1 MVDSN
6 DGFKKRNAK
15 ILKFTPK
22 KTVTPPSEDYTAEA
36 FEDAG
41 MAWSSLKSCSEPDVA
56 NVFKAAMRATLP
68 DVIDDAERAGM
79 AEEFSRVTRANI
91 PIAAI
96 RASFKYKKQQTRSLR
111 KPSDGLTDDSRV
123 ALAALN
129 QQYTPVMLSGRTFRL
144 AQKSLGPGKKPK
156 ILAKQDFVDQLA
168 PEKVLKVSDKGSTL
182 VPLTKT
188 WLEWSDRKPVGTL
201 VFKPPPL
208 AVGRNAVNVWSGLAV
223 QPQQGD
229 WSQLNEHIKLN
240 ICNGVEDHYNWLMT
254 WFAHM
259 VQFPGKKTGSA
270 VVLRGLKGI
279 GKSKLCEWVAEL
291 FGEHALKVSDTN
303 QFLGNFNALLSGVV
317 FLTAEEA
324 FFAGDKRAEQ
334 VMKDM
339 LTSGTMAITFKNAD
353 SEIMDNH
360 LHVVMVGND
369 DWQVPASLKGDER
382 RFFVLDV
389 APNRIQ
395 DTRYF
400 GAIDHQMGGAGLR
413 GMLFDLLQFKPA
425 MWGDDGW
432 DILRKPIVTES
443 LIAQARES
451 ASPSEAFF
459 LRLVTDGEVVIAGKG
474 ADDDQV
480 IELHEDKENRIDRA
494 DLRSIYEQTIK
505 EMHRGRYA
513 IGNDGLFDRLA
524 KDWLSA
530 KDTLED
536 GTMFLCPSLS
546 AIRASVRRRKGAS
559 LIPVTLGEWKSIWER
574 LQAEALEAGQARVL
588 DGFIHIAASWGKD
601 AWKRLREENLGI
613 GGTVTSQMTLD
624 SARGIWGD
632 EIKAGGMFRLPL
644 PSSPLVGVWRMPSCP
659 GLPA

>member
-1 MVDSN
+1 MLDST
-6 DGFKKRNAK
+6 G
-15 ILKFTPK
+15 
-22 KTVTPPSEDYTAEA
+22 DYVAEA

-41 MAWSSLKSCSEPDVA
+41 TAWECVESCCTDPDVA
-56 NVFKAAMRATLP
+56 NTFKEQMRATPP
-68 DVIDDAERAGM
+68 DVIDDASRAEIAER
-79 AEEFSRVTRANI
+79 FRIVTRANI

-96 RASFKYKKQQTRSLR
+96 RASFRYQRPKVKATR
-111 KPSDGLTDDSRV
+111 KPSDGLTDDSRA
-123 ALAALN
+123 ALATLN

-208 AVGRNAVNVWSGLAV
+208 AVGRNEVNVWSGLAV

-259 VQFPGKKTGSA
+259 VQFPGKKMGSA

-389 APNRIQ
+389 APNRMRDVQ
-395 DTRYF
+395 YF

-413 GMLFDLLQFKPA
+413 GMLFDLMRFQPN
-425 MWGDDGW
+425 MWGNDGW
-432 DILRKPIVTES
+432 DVLRKPIVTEA

-459 LRLVTDGEVVIAGKG
+459 LRLVTDGKVVVAGKG
-474 ADDDQV
+474 DKADDE
-480 IELHEDKENRIDRA
+480 IELNEDRENRVDRVL
-494 DLRSIYEQTIK
+494 LRSIYEQTI
-505 EMHRGRYA
+505 ERMHRGRYA
-513 IGNDGLFDRLA
+513 LGNDGLFDRLA
-524 KDWLSA
+524 GDWLFV
-530 KDTLED
+530 KDSLED
-536 GTMFLCPSLS
+536 GTEFLCPQLS
-546 AIRASVRRRKGAS
+546 VIRASVRRRKGAS
-559 LIPVTLGEWKSIWER
+559 LITVTRREWEKVWR
-574 LQAEALEAGQARVL
+574 LLQAEALKAGQARVM
-588 DGFIHIAASWGKD
+588 DGFINITASWGKD
-601 AWKRLREENLGI
+601 AWQRLREEHLGI
-613 GGTVTSQMTLD
+613 GGPASSQMALE
-624 SARGIWGD
+624 SARDIWG
-632 EIKAGGMFRLPL
+632 EMVKAGGAFHLPL
-644 PSSPLVGVWRMPSCP
+644 PSSPLVAVWKVPCCP